1 MAKKTKPKEKED
13 KGFYRQAL
21 DRVIERMDAS
31 GLPWPEKPKDYG
43 SEYEFPADLSGVSGG
58 FLGKLQGRLAGWE
71 GYASRLL
78 SLADVDLSLLQT
90 SFDIALDEKMSDL
103 QTNGSK
109 GKLKNILKA
118 QALAAEPALKKAA
131 YALAERKALVSVLKA
146 QKGIYAEQRQA
157 VSREQSRRS
166 DEMRARLR
174 SD

>member
-1 MAKKTKPKEKED
+1 MAKKDKPKED

-21 DRVIERMDAS
+21 DKVTERLDAS
-31 GLPWPEKPKDYG
+31 GLPWPEKPTDYG
-43 SEYEFPADLSGVSGG
+43 SEYEFPADISKMSGG
-58 FLGKLQGRLAGWE
+58 ALGKLQGHLAGWE
-71 GYASRLL
+71 GYVTRLL
-78 SLADVDLSLLQT
+78 ALADIDLSLLQT
-90 SFDIALDEKMSDL
+90 SFDIALNEKMADL

-109 GKLKNILKA
+109 GKLKDVLRA

-131 YALAERKALVSVLKA
+131 YAIAERKALVSALKA
-146 QKGIYAEQRQA
+146 QKGIYDMQRQA